1 MKIDI
6 TMDMEQANA
15 LLNLIDTAVRAD
27 GLRSAANGL
36 FFSKLLQDAVKSA
49 STHGPAGVE
58 GGPN

>member
-36 FFSKLLQDAVKSA
+36 FFSKLVQDAVKVA
-49 STHGPAGVE
+49 STAGVE